1 MLIDLIIIKKKVPV
15 HWTSL
20 SAQMV
25 YILDVSG
32 EALIQFNGSE
42 SKDKDKDYAKRI
54 SKRISLNDNIPDI
67 FEIEQEDAYKD
78 DTISLQLFWKA
89 LDLENYT
96 EEERRKI
103 LTKNDSTN
111 LSKVLEAN
119 KEKIDIEKAIY
130 VYR

>member
-1 MLIDLIIIKKKVPV
+1 
-15 HWTSL
+15 
-20 SAQMV
+20 MV